1 MWDKIWNM
9 IRTIML
15 CFFGPPDV
23 DDEAALLKWIDE
35 SLAWLGWFAQRT
47 KTKLDDQI
55 VAALRAVTS
64 DPVKWAVLYP
74 LIMKLFGDG
83 VIGDAMKVGDEN
95 GAAALN
101 ARSDVAEAA
110 SKVGIPIGM
119 FIQVLLMLLKL
130 LRRKYGQD

>member
-1 MWDKIWNM
+1 MWERIWDM

-15 CFFGPPDV
+15 GFFGPPDV

-64 DPVKWAVLYP
+64 DPAKWAVVYP
-74 LIMKLFGDG
+74 LILKLFGDG
-83 VIGDAMKVGDEN
+83 VIGSASPTSTIGVAE
-95 GAAALN
+95 AAALN
-101 ARSDVAEAA
+101 ARADVTEAA
-110 SKVGIPIGM
+110 SKVGIPIGL
-119 FIQVLLMLLKL
+119 FIQLLLMLLKL
-130 LRRKYGQD
+130 LRR